1 MRSTINARVETM
13 KRPIPFTS
21 IIQFVQNG
29 IVAVILF
36 FAVFTRAQD
45 SQFFFDP
52 AGNFLAQTGENL
64 APPQIIGQP
73 QMRVVA
79 QGDSASFSV
88 LLADTFGVSYQW
100 YFIGSAIPGAT
111 SDSVS
116 IANVSSANQGPYW
129 VVVSNAA
136 GSTASGLGNLY
147 IDSRGCGMPD
157 SWQLQY
163 FGNLNQNPLGDYD
176 GDGVDNLQEFLDGTN
191 PTNAASALYRITLY
205 NDGGDVV
212 VSPDQST
219 YTNGQVVTLTAISTN
234 PPFFHAWTG
243 DVATRSNTITV
254 TMNSNHT
261 LFAHFLPFSLVWSSS
276 ASGDWN
282 TASNWTPSLV
292 PGSNE
297 NAVISDFGGTVTENT
312 NVDLFNLA
320 LGATGYAPQLTGSG
334 AVTVSG
340 TGTWYGGTMSGSG
353 ATIVLPGGTF
363 NIVNTESISLSGRTF
378 ENRGATIWY
387 TGGTLQM
394 VNSVLTNDADA
405 QFVVE
410 YPASFDF
417 EGGAPRFDNAGTFV
431 PALGG
436 TTEFSE
442 VAFNNYGT
450 VDFQAGTLSLAGGG
464 FLAGTIPVPAGA
476 VLDLGGPSI
485 TSSST
490 LNITGAGELL
500 VNAESA
506 TLGGTINVSG
516 SNIFS
521 IGSID
526 FTGDYSCTNNTMVIS
541 SGTAGFDGTGTVAPQ
556 ILNISGGVLSGAQ
569 NVTVGGAMNWT
580 GGGMSGAGT
589 TFIPAGV
596 TLTIKNPSPV
606 GITSRTL
613 DNAGTITW
621 SGGFMDLGAAL
632 ITNEPGG
639 SFQLA
644 TPASIEF
651 SGGSSRLDN
660 AGTLNIAGT
669 GTATFGGVALNNF
682 NAVNIQG
689 GALALLGGGNNSG
702 SISVPDGTMLNL
714 GGVSFTSS
722 SNSSIIGGGELLTS
736 ADSASLGGTINVT
749 GSNILDGSVDFTG
762 NYICTNTMLI
772 SQGSASFDGT
782 GLVAPSSLT
791 LSGTVAALGGAQNVT
806 VAGAMTWTGGS
817 MNGSGR
823 TIVAPGATL
832 TIANS
837 SFVTMNSRTLDNAG
851 TIVWTGPGQINLN
864 AAVFTN
870 RPGALFNAQYAG
882 TIQFAGGSPRIDNC
896 GIFRKSANSGTFTLS
911 QIIFTNYGTV
921 DLQSG
926 ILEAN
931 FGGYSSSSNA
941 VLNCAI
947 GGTVAGSNYS
957 QLQVSGA
964 VTLNGTLSVNL
975 TNNYIPTTNDSF
987 TVLTAGTCNGT
998 FANFVYPSNVVSMI
1012 VSNTATSVIVRA
1024 SKILAVPQ
1032 LLIVPAQLPGGDF
1045 GFSFQTTSNQSYT
1058 IQQSTNLSTTNWS
1071 FVTNFLGSGSVFQ
1084 FVVQVSNAPESVFR
1098 VRQP

>member
-1 MRSTINARVETM
+1 MQKKF
-13 KRPIPFTS
+13 KRPSRCLGRGIRS
-21 IIQFVQNG
+21 ILTV
-29 IVAVILF
+29 LF
-36 FAVFTRAQD
+36 LLTGFARAQD
-45 SQFFFDP
+45 SQLWFDP
-52 AGNFLAQTGENL
+52 TGNLQVETSA
-64 APPQIIGQP
+64 ASSPPQIIGQP
-73 QMRVVA
+73 QMQVVIP
-79 QGDSASFSV
+79 GESASFSV
-88 LLADTFGVSYQW
+88 VVANPLNVSYQW
-100 YFIGSAIPGAT
+100 FFGSTNIPGAT
-111 SDSVS
+111 SDTLLITGVS
-116 IANVSSANQGPYW
+116 AANQGFYF
-129 VVVSNAA
+129 VVVSNAL
-136 GSTASGLGNLY
+136 GLADSAFANLY

-157 SWQLQY
+157 SWQLEY
-163 FGNLNQNPLGDYD
+163 FGNLTQNADGDYD
-176 GDGVDNLQEFLDGTN
+176 GDGVSNLQEFLDGTN

-234 PPFFHAWTG
+234 PPAFHAWTG
-243 DVATRSNTITV
+243 DVVTRSNSITV

-261 LFAHFLPFSLVWSSS
+261 LFAHFLPFSMVWNSTSG
-276 ASGDWN
+276 GDWN
-282 TASNWTPSLV
+282 VSSNWTPNLV

-297 NAVISDFGGTVTENT
+297 NAIILGFGGVVTENS
-312 NVDLFNLA
+312 NVDLCDFV
-320 LGATGYAPQLTGSG
+320 LGATGSAPTLTGSG
-334 AVTVSG
+334 TITVSG
-340 TGTWYGGTMSGSG
+340 TGTWYAGTMSGSG
-353 ATIVLPGGTF
+353 GTVVLPGGTF
-363 NIVNTESISLSGRTF
+363 NIVNTAPISLSGRTF
-378 ENRGATIWY
+378 ENQGAAIWY
-387 TGGTLQM
+387 TGGILDMTGG
-394 VNSVLTNDADA
+394 VFTNDAGA
-405 QFVVE
+405 LFTLE
-410 YPASFDF
+410 SPATF
-417 EGGAPRFDNAGTFV
+417 ESGGGTPRFDNAGTFV

-436 TTEFSE
+436 TTGFSA

-464 FLAGTIPVPAGA
+464 FQAGTIPLPAGA

-500 VNAESA
+500 VNANSA

-526 FTGDYSCTNNTMVIS
+526 FTGDYTCTNNTMVIS
-541 SGTAGFDGTGTVAPQ
+541 SGTAGFDGTGIVEPQ

-569 NVTVGGAMNWT
+569 NVVVGGTMSWT

-596 TLTIKNPSPV
+596 TLTINNPSPI

-621 SGGFMDLGAAL
+621 SGGFMDLGAAV

-639 SFQLA
+639 LFQLA

-651 SGGSSRLDN
+651 SGGFPRLDN
-660 AGTLNIAGT
+660 AGTLNLAGT
-669 GTATFGGVALNNF
+669 GTAAFGGVALNNF

-689 GALALLGGGNNSG
+689 GTLALLGGGNNSG
-702 SISVPDGTMLNL
+702 SISVPDGAMLNL

-749 GSNILDGSVDFTG
+749 GSNILGGSVDFTG

-791 LSGTVAALGGAQNVT
+791 LSGTVAAIGGAQNVT
-806 VAGAMTWTGGS
+806 VSGAMTWTGGS

-823 TIVAPGATL
+823 TIIAPGATL

-864 AAVFTN
+864 AALFTN
-870 RPGALFNAQYAG
+870 RPGALFNAQCAG

-896 GIFRKSANSGTFTLS
+896 GIFRKSADPGTLTLS
-911 QIIFTNYGTV
+911 QVFFTNYGTV
-921 DLQSG
+921 DIQSG
-926 ILEAN
+926 VLDTI
-931 FGGYSSSSNA
+931 FGGYASSSNA
-941 VLNCAI
+941 ILNCAI
-947 GGTVAGSNYS
+947 GGTVPGTNYG
-957 QLQVSGA
+957 QLLVSGS
-964 VTLNGTLSVNL
+964 VTLNGVLSVNL
-975 TNNYIPTTNDSF
+975 TNNYVPTTNDSF

-1032 LLIVPAQLPGGDF
+1032 QLLVPAQLSGGDF

-1084 FVVQVSNAPESVFR
+1084 FVAPVSNAPESVFR